1 MRRTIR
7 VEELQPVLDSI
18 ACPQS
23 INLLLLLDEGY
34 EGRPLHL
41 NRLAGP
47 VVQGDDEVE
56 KV

>member
-7 VEELQPVLDSI
+7 VEELQPVLDPI
-18 ACPQS
+18 ASPQS

-41 NRLAGP
+41 HRLAGP